1 MADQNVPKSND
12 KSNSAARVQSMIEN
26 TEKNI
31 REAEISMEFAG
42 EEELVNLQEKN
53 QRRKQELYVK
63 KKEMQDKAEAEAE
76 GRKNEF

>member
-63 KKEMQDKAEAEAE
+63 KKEMQDKAEVEAE